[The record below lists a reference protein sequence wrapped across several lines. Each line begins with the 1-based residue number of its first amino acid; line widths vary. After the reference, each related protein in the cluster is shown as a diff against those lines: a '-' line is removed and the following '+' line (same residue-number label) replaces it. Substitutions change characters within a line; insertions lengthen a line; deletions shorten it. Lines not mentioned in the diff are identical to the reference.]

1 MLSLKQDSFFFLCLG
16 IFCFYFYSLLRDL
29 MPFLP
34 PMIGFL
40 FLFYAKKYDHFLPS
54 LSVFGCLFWFESMHL
69 KTLGVLALLF
79 LIYHQIVYKNSLKFF
94 NDGFLFKTLH
104 VFLVYY
110 LYLSRFF
117 SVSLSLK
124 ILGFLALFALIE
136 SALWGLYEKSSL

>member
-16 IFCFYFYSLLRDL
+16 IFGFYFYSLLRDL

-34 PMIGFL
+34 PMLGFL

-104 VFLVYY
+104 AFLVYY

-117 SVSLSLK
+117 FCVFGLENARSFRSFCAHRGRFV
-124 ILGFLALFALIE
+124 GF
-136 SALWGLYEKSSL
+136 K

>member
-1 MLSLKQDSFFFLCLG
+1 
-16 IFCFYFYSLLRDL
+16 

-79 LIYHQIVYKNSLKFF
+79 LIYHQIVYKNSSKLF

-110 LYLSRFF
+110 LYLSCFF
-117 SVSLSLK
+117 SVSLDLN
-124 ILGFLALFALIE
+124 ILGILALFALIE

>member
-1 MLSLKQDSFFFLCLG
+1 
-16 IFCFYFYSLLRDL
+16 

-79 LIYHQIVYKNSLKFF
+79 LIYHQIVYKNSLKLF

-104 VFLVYY
+104 VFWFITFIY
-110 LYLSRFF
+110 RAFF
-117 SVSLSLK
+117 RCP
-124 ILGFLALFALIE
+124 
-136 SALWGLYEKSSL
+136 

>member
-16 IFCFYFYSLLRDL
+16 ILGFYFYSLLRDL

-79 LIYHQIVYKNSLKFF
+79 LIYHQIVYKNSLKLF

-117 SVSLSLK
+117 SVSLDLK
-124 ILGFLALFALIE
+124 TIGFLALFALIE
-136 SALWGLYEKSSL
+136 SALWGLYEESSL

>member
-1 MLSLKQDSFFFLCLG
+1 
-16 IFCFYFYSLLRDL
+16 

-34 PMIGFL
+34 PMLGFL

-79 LIYHQIVYKNSLKFF
+79 LIYHQIVYKNSLKLF

-117 SVSLSLK
+117 SVSLDLK
-124 ILGFLALFALIE
+124 TIGLFALFALIE
-136 SALWGLYEKSSL
+136 GALWGLYEKSSL

>member
-1 MLSLKQDSFFFLCLG
+1 
-16 IFCFYFYSLLRDL
+16 

-34 PMIGFL
+34 PMLGFL
-40 FLFYAKKYDHFLPS
+40 FLFYAKKYDHFLSS

-104 VFLVYY
+104 AFLVYY

-117 SVSLSLK
+117 SVSLGLK
-124 ILGFLALFALIE
+124 TLGLFALFALIE
-136 SALWGLYEKSSL
+136 GTLWGLNEKSSL

>member
-16 IFCFYFYSLLRDL
+16 IFGFYFYSLLRDL

-40 FLFYAKKYDHFLPS
+40 FLFYANKYDHFLPS

-104 VFLVYY
+104 VFFIYY
-110 LYLSRFF
+110 LYLSHFF

-136 SALWGLYEKSSL
+136 SALWGLNEKSSL

>member
-1 MLSLKQDSFFFLCLG
+1 
-16 IFCFYFYSLLRDL
+16 

-34 PMIGFL
+34 PMLGFL

-79 LIYHQIVYKNSLKFF
+79 LIYHQIIYKNSLKLF

-117 SVSLSLK
+117 SVSLDLK
-124 ILGFLALFALIE
+124 MIGFLALFALIE

>member
-1 MLSLKQDSFFFLCLG
+1 
-16 IFCFYFYSLLRDL
+16 

-34 PMIGFL
+34 PMLGFL

-94 NDGFLFKTLH
+94 NDGFLFKSLH
-104 VFLVYY
+104 VFLVYD

-117 SVSLSLK
+117 SVSLSAK
-124 ILGFLALFALIE
+124 TLGFLALFALIE
-136 SALWGLYEKSSL
+136 NALWGLHEKSSL

>member
-16 IFCFYFYSLLRDL
+16 IFGFYFYSLLRDL

-54 LSVFGCLFWFESMHL
+54 LGVFGCLFWFESMHL

-104 VFLVYY
+104 AFFIYY

>member
-1 MLSLKQDSFFFLCLG
+1 MLSFKQDSFLFLCLG
-16 IFCFYFYSLLRDL
+16 VFSFYFYSLLRDL

-34 PMIGFL
+34 PMLGFL
-40 FLFYAKKYDHFLPS
+40 FLFYAKKYEYFLPS

-94 NDGFLFKTLH
+94 NDGFLFKSLH
-104 VFLVYY
+104 VFLVYD

-117 SVSLSLK
+117 SVSLSVK
-124 ILGFLALFALIE
+124 TLGLLALFALIE
-136 SALWGLYEKSSL
+136 SALWGLHEKSSL

>member
-16 IFCFYFYSLLRDL
+16 IFGFYFYSLLRDL

-40 FLFYAKKYDHFLPS
+40 FLFYAKKYDHFLPN

-94 NDGFLFKTLH
+94 NDGFLFKALH

-117 SVSLSLK
+117 SVSLGLK
-124 ILGFLALFALIE
+124 MLGFLALFVLIE
-136 SALWGLYEKSSL
+136 SALWGLNEKSSL